1 MGFGLY
7 LIVAGTLITGAANSL
22 LTKYQDNQCVDNCH
36 DPNPANHKLFEQ
48 PGIQT
53 MQMFLGELS
62 MYLVFVFYKWY
73 NYDNNN
79 NNRYVQ
85 LNGDDDD
92 DDDDESDPLSVTKPH
107 ETSIFE
113 NFKLS
118 IPAICDLS
126 CTTLLNIGLVYTPVS
141 IYQMSRGS
149 VVLFV
154 ATLSVLFLKRKITK
168 LEWSSLF
175 LVTLGIGLVGLSGS
189 RNTTPNPSSNINNST
204 NPNPNPALVIF
215 GIFLIISA
223 TLLQG
228 IQFVVEE
235 HILAKNPIIPLQLIY
250 IEGFYGLSLM
260 IIISILLNFI
270 IGSIESPENFQSSPF
285 NLSLAIYQVFH
296 NKRILISSLLILLS
310 IAIFN
315 YCGLSITHRISATAR
330 STVDTCRTLI
340 VWIVAMSMKW
350 ETFQS
355 LQFCGF
361 VVLVFGTLCFNGVL
375 NPENWGFIPSWLK
388 NDANDSS
395 HERLI
400 DVVDEIDEPI
410 ERM

>member
-79 NNRYVQ
+79 NNNNRYVQ
-85 LNGDDDD
+85 LN
-92 DDDDESDPLSVTKPH
+92 DDDDENDPLSVAKPH

-154 ATLSVLFLKRKITK
+154 ATLSVLFLNGK
-168 LEWSSLF
+168 SL
-175 LVTLGIGLVGLSGS
+175 
-189 RNTTPNPSSNINNST
+189 N
-204 NPNPNPALVIF
+204 
-215 GIFLIISA
+215 
-223 TLLQG
+223 
-228 IQFVVEE
+228 
-235 HILAKNPIIPLQLIY
+235 
-250 IEGFYGLSLM
+250 
-260 IIISILLNFI
+260 
-270 IGSIESPENFQSSPF
+270 
-285 NLSLAIYQVFH
+285 
-296 NKRILISSLLILLS
+296 
-310 IAIFN
+310 
-315 YCGLSITHRISATAR
+315 
-330 STVDTCRTLI
+330 
-340 VWIVAMSMKW
+340 
-350 ETFQS
+350 
-355 LQFCGF
+355 
-361 VVLVFGTLCFNGVL
+361 
-375 NPENWGFIPSWLK
+375 
-388 NDANDSS
+388 
-395 HERLI
+395 
-400 DVVDEIDEPI
+400 
-410 ERM
+410 

>member
-1 MGFGLY
+1 MGIGLY

-36 DPNPANHKLFEQ
+36 DPNPDNHKLFQQ

-62 MYLVFVFYKWY
+62 MYLVYVFYKWY
-73 NYDNNN
+73 NHDNNN
-79 NNRYVQ
+79 NQYIQ
-85 LNGDDDD
+85 LNENEQLN
-92 DDDDESDPLSVTKPH
+92 ESSNNLPH

-154 ATLSVLFLKRKITK
+154 ATLSVIFLKRKITK
-168 LEWSSLF
+168 LEWLSLF

-189 RNTTPNPSSNINNST
+189 KNPSSTPNSSSNNS
-204 NPNPNPALVIF
+204 PGPALAIFF
-215 GIFLIISA
+215 GIFLIICA
-223 TLLQG
+223 TFLQG

-235 HILAKNPIIPLQLIY
+235 HILIKNPIIPLQLIY

-260 IIISILLNFI
+260 IIICLLLNFLI
-270 IGSIESPENFQSSPF
+270 KSIESPKDFQSSPF
-285 NLSLAIYQVFH
+285 NLFLAIYQVFH
-296 NKRILISSLLILLS
+296 NEKILISSILILLS

-315 YCGLSITHRISATAR
+315 YCGLSITHKISATAR
-330 STVDTCRTLI
+330 STIDTCRTLL
-340 VWIVAMSMKW
+340 VWIIAMTMKW
-350 ETFQS
+350 ESFQL

-361 VVLVFGTLCFNGVL
+361 IVLVFGTLCFNGVL
-375 NPENWGFIPSWLK
+375 NPENWSFIPNWLK
-388 NDANDSS
+388 NNEGNTS